1 MKILFYNSDLCEA
14 SIFKSLFCTNKNAL
28 VFKIDAVAVKMV
40 LVIIINYYSLNSL
53 LHYIK
58 ASFKTNRHTLSER
71 DHLMLEYFFSFVV
84 SQNKFVFT

>member
-1 MKILFYNSDLCEA
+1 MTMLRVELVSRPNKIINTTRLLWVGGLKILFYNFDLCEA

-53 LHYIK
+53 LHYK
-58 ASFKTNRHTLSER
+58 NG
-71 DHLMLEYFFSFVV
+71 
-84 SQNKFVFT
+84 